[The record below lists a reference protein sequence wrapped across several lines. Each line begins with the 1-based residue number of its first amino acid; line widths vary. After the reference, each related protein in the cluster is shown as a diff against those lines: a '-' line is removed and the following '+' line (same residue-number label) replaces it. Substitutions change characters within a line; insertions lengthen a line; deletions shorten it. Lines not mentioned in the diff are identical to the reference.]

1 MFIATAGNG
10 SGFGSSRGQAL
21 VAILVAAF
29 VIAGCGGGEDASNGG
44 QAEPAAVAEQADSPA
59 LATYNGKSFS
69 ESDFEALLD
78 KLNTRART
86 SLNTVD
92 KKVQY
97 LENHLVSEIVF
108 DEGRA
113 RGYDQDSAI
122 RQQVGDL
129 ERRLVVQKMMRESQA
144 ATVTEDEVRQYFVD
158 HKAEFA
164 TDRVRVSHIL
174 VAEEELA
181 GEILA
186 SIEADADAFAELAAE
201 HSTDRS
207 NAKRGGDLGFFG
219 RGRMVKEFEEA
230 AFGLEEDGQLVG
242 PLKTRFG
249 YHIIRRT
256 GREDGAQKSFDDVKT
271 QIRVRLVNLKR
282 RTATDDFI
290 ASIKKKSGLSINADI
305 LAGDEGDDLESGEA
319 SQTEE

>member
-1 MFIATAGNG
+1 MFIAKVGNG
-10 SGFGSSRGQAL
+10 SGCRNSRGQAL
-21 VAILVAAF
+21 AAIMVAAF
-29 VIAGCGGGEDASNGG
+29 LIAGCGGGEEASNGG
-44 QAEPAAVAEQADSPA
+44 QAEPAAVAEQPDSA
-59 LATYNGKSFS
+59 VLATYNGKSFS
-69 ESDFEALLD
+69 KSDFEALLD
-78 KLNTRART
+78 KLNTRARS
-86 SLNTVD
+86 SLDTVD
-92 KKVQY
+92 KKIQY

-108 DEGRA
+108 DEARA
-113 RGYDQDSAI
+113 RGYDQDTAI
-122 RQQVGDL
+122 RKQVEDL
-129 ERRLVVQKMMRESQA
+129 ERRLVVQKMMRESQS
-144 ATVTEDEVRQYFVD
+144 ATVAEEEVSQYYAD
-158 HKAEFA
+158 NKAEFA

-174 VAEEELA
+174 VADEELA
-181 GEILA
+181 DEILA
-186 SIEADADAFAELAAE
+186 RIEADADLFAELAAV

-242 PLKTRFG
+242 PVKTRFG

-271 QIRVRLVNLKR
+271 QIRVRMVNEKR
-282 RTATDDFI
+282 RSATDDFI
-290 ASIKKKSGLSINADI
+290 AGVKEKAGLRINADV

>member
-1 MFIATAGNG
+1 M
-10 SGFGSSRGQAL
+10 
-21 VAILVAAF
+21 
-29 VIAGCGGGEDASNGG
+29 
-44 QAEPAAVAEQADSPA
+44 
-59 LATYNGKSFS
+59 
-69 ESDFEALLD
+69 
-78 KLNTRART
+78 
-86 SLNTVD
+86 
-92 KKVQY
+92 
-97 LENHLVSEIVF
+97 SEIVF
-108 DEGRA
+108 DEGQA
-113 RGYDQDSAI
+113 RGYDQDPAI

-164 TDRVRVSHIL
+164 TNRVRVSHIL

-181 GEILA
+181 DEILA
-186 SIEADADAFAELAAE
+186 SIEADGDAFAELAAE

-219 RGRMVKEFEEA
+219 RGRMVPEFEEA
-230 AFGLEEDGQLVG
+230 AFGLGEDGQLVG
-242 PLKTRFG
+242 PVKTRFG

-256 GREDGAQKSFDDVKT
+256 GYEDGAQKSFDDVKT

-282 RTATDDFI
+282 RAATDDFI
-290 ASIKKKSGLSINADI
+290 AAIKEKSGLSINADI

-319 SQTEE
+319 SQIEE